1 MAKPHALSSGKRA
14 WLSNVPAGVA
24 LLVSLISLWV
34 GVRTEQANSKMVDAN
49 YRMVAA
55 ASWPFLQLDSGNGN
69 EDGHPTIAL
78 NLQNA
83 GVGPAKI
90 KTFELFWKGKA
101 YPNAKALLEACC
113 TSQQHTPWAVST
125 TPPKDFVLRAGDSR
139 RFLGFPLTAD
149 NVEMWKQFDHVR
161 FSELSYRVC
170 YCSVFDECWVTHLT
184 NLQAQPV
191 NQCPVPAVPFG
202 ELAEL
207 MDG

>member
-1 MAKPHALSSGKRA
+1 MAKSPLFSSDKHA
-14 WLSNVPAGVA
+14 WLGNVPAAVA

-34 GVRTEQANSKMVDAN
+34 GVRTEQANRKMVDAN

-90 KTFELFWKGKA
+90 KTFELFWNGKA

-113 TSQQHTPWAVST
+113 ANPEPKSWAVST

-139 RFLGFPLTAD
+139 RFLGFALTD
-149 NVEMWKQFDHVR
+149 TNVEMWKKFDRVR
-161 FSELSYRVC
+161 FAELSYRVC

-184 NLQAQPV
+184 NLQAEPV
-191 NQCPVPAVPFG
+191 KQCPVPAVPFG
-202 ELAEL
+202 ELAQL
-207 MDG
+207 SDG

>member
-1 MAKPHALSSGKRA
+1 MPKRPALSFGKSA
-14 WLSNVPAGVA
+14 WINNVPAAVA

-69 EDGHPTIAL
+69 EDGRPTIAL

-101 YPNAKALLEACC
+101 YPNAKALLE
-113 TSQQHTPWAVST
+113 S
-125 TPPKDFVLRAGDSR
+125 
-139 RFLGFPLTAD
+139 
-149 NVEMWKQFDHVR
+149 
-161 FSELSYRVC
+161 
-170 YCSVFDECWVTHLT
+170 
-184 NLQAQPV
+184 
-191 NQCPVPAVPFG
+191 
-202 ELAEL
+202 
-207 MDG
+207 